1 MIEEIAARV
10 NADTALVRRGRF
22 VSLDFIVGVGDTD
35 YVVAVRE
42 GRIGAVEKR
51 RVQTHAGRFS
61 VRARN
66 DVWAEHWQPM
76 PQRGRHDLFSMVA
89 AGLAEFDG
97 DLLPLMQN
105 LQYFKDVLASPRPVA
120 AER

>member
-1 MIEEIAARV
+1 MIEEITARV

-22 VSLDFIVGVGDTD
+22 VSLDFLVGVGEAD
-35 YVVAVRE
+35 YIVSVRE
-42 GRIGAVEKR
+42 GHIAGVENR
-51 RVQTHAGRFS
+51 RVQTHTGRFS
-61 VRARN
+61 VRASS
-66 DVWAEHWQPM
+66 DVWAEHWKLM

-105 LQYFKDVLASPRPVA
+105 LQYFKDVLSSPRPVA
-120 AER
+120 AEG